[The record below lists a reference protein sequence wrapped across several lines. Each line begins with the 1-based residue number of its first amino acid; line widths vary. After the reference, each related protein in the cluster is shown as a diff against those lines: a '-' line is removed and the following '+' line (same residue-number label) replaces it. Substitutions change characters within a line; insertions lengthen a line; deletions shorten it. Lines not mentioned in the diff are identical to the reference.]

1 MSAKSFYNGFLSK
14 CERKLAVFT
23 SLPNDLEKC
32 LYPLPT
38 SLLSRQ
44 RLDAVAEAT
53 LCRHHADHDVSISVS
68 I

>member
-1 MSAKSFYNGFLSK
+1 MLAKSFYNGFLSK
-14 CERKLAVFT
+14 CEQKIAVFT

-32 LYPLPT
+32 LCPLPT
-38 SLLSRQ
+38 ALLTRQ

-53 LCRHHADHDVSISVS
+53 LCRHLAGHDVSISVS